1 VAHPQ
6 IAVFAR
12 LANGNAVTV
21 RRIEGQRTMLG
32 RTQHSIF
39 YDEFHDELVVPQPF
53 AGAVLTFRGDA
64 NGEVAPIRVIQGPK
78 AGLVLNDV
86 MTVDPVHNEY
96 FVPRGQGGGMV
107 HVFDRIAQGD
117 VAPIRI
123 LGGPNAGLGGIP
135 SVDYEHNLFL
145 VEGRNGLYIYDR
157 TASGDVQPLRM
168 ITGGPKSG
176 AKSIGGPVWIPG
188 TRNFV
193 ATARKF
199 EAREKS
205 PDEPLN
211 WQLAEDAQS
220 FIGVWS
226 IDDDGD
232 VPPRY
237 TIAHNIFKEL
247 RNLAID
253 PKHKTVMASDKTN
266 NDITTFDF
274 HEAWETFAPEKAE
287 RYVAPRTRS
296 LESPR
301 PNDPI

>member
-1 VAHPQ
+1 
-6 IAVFAR
+6 
-12 LANGNAVTV
+12 
-21 RRIEGQRTMLG
+21 MLG

-39 YDEFHDELVVPQPF
+39 YDEIHDELVVPQPF

-64 NGEVAPIRVIQGPK
+64 NGEMPPIRIIQGPK

-107 HVFDRIAQGD
+107 HVFDRMAQGD

-123 LGGPNAGLGGIP
+123 IGGPNTGLGGIP
-135 SVDYEHNLFL
+135 SVDSDHNLL
-145 VEGRNGLYIYDR
+145 LIEGRGGLYIYNR

-176 AKSIGGPVWIPG
+176 VASVGGPVWIPG

-199 EAREKS
+199 GAPPKP
-205 PDEPLN
+205 PDTPLN
-211 WQLAEDAQS
+211 YQSADEAQS
-220 FIGVWS
+220 LIGVWS
-226 IDDDGD
+226 VDDDGD
-232 VPPRY
+232 VAPRY
-237 TIAHNIFKEL
+237 TIGHNIFKEL
-247 RNLAID
+247 RNLAVD
-253 PKHKTVMASDKTN
+253 PKHKTVMAADKTN

-274 HEAWETFAPEKAE
+274 HEAWETFAPEKAD
-287 RYVAPRTRS
+287 RYVPQGGRGGRGGAPQGDG
-296 LESPR
+296 L
-301 PNDPI
+301 